1 MIWGGNTIGEEDED
15 DETIQDNNNNNHEL
29 TASNQ
34 IYPVKSPPIG
44 SRFIGKVDIITVVFP
59 SKGLFLKL
67 IFCQESNCAIDRATA
82 ILLGKE
88 GAKVTIH
95 GTVEKELRVKEF

>member
-44 SRFIGKVDIITVVFP
+44 SRFIGKVAIITG
-59 SKGLFLKL
+59 SSAG
-67 IFCQESNCAIDRATA
+67 IGRATA
-82 ILLGKE
+82 LLFASE
-88 GAKVTIH
+88 GASVTIH
-95 GTVEKELRVKEF
+95 GRNEKSLQVRHFFII